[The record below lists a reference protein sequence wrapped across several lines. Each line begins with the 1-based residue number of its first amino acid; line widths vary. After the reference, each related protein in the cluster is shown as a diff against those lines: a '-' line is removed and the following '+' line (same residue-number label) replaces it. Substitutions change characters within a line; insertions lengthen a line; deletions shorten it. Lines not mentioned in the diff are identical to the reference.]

1 MPISM
6 RRIEEV
12 LTPLTSELSARAANA
27 TVGNADI
34 RSGEFATDRFE
45 STVNRPA
52 AHVAPNV
59 NMPMLDDLDVEEA
72 ATVYLKDRLTR
83 LAASKALFH
92 NLLGDIFQAP
102 EARIEALR
110 NAIQS
115 DAFANDEAVMF
126 DGQEIRLIP
135 EVILSSIR
143 YANGADCDFKGAY
156 SAADQVIYLA
166 DDVSGNIAYEIALE
180 ELGHHLDAILNVV
193 DSTGD
198 EGEAFRHSVLGTVN
212 DATKAGR
219 DLSRETQLLEI
230 DGEVKEVECYRG
242 SVGALLDPKNADLKT
257 LVDDCIEHG
266 RFDWTFKT
274 NQTLLEYI
282 LSLPDDLKE

>member
-27 TVGNADI
+27 TAGNADI

-45 STVNRPA
+45 SAVNRPA

-72 ATVYLKDRLTR
+72 AVVYLKDRLTR
-83 LAASKALFH
+83 LAADKAAFH
-92 NLLGDIFQAP
+92 TLLGDIFQAP
-102 EARIEALR
+102 KARIEALR

-115 DAFANDEAVMF
+115 DAFANDEAVML
-126 DGQEIRLIP
+126 DGQEIHLIP
-135 EVILSSIR
+135 EVVLSSIR

-180 ELGHHLDAILNVV
+180 ELGHHLDALLNDV
-193 DSTGD
+193 DQAGD
-198 EGEAFRHSVLGTVN
+198 EGEAFRHGVLGSVN
-212 DATKAGR
+212 DATKAGHNA
-219 DLSRETQLLEI
+219 LSETQLLEI
-230 DGEVKEVECYRG
+230 DGELKEVECGRQG
-242 SVGALLDPKNADLKT
+242 KGALVTRRMP
-257 LVDDCIEHG
+257 I
-266 RFDWTFKT
+266 
-274 NQTLLEYI
+274 
-282 LSLPDDLKE
+282 